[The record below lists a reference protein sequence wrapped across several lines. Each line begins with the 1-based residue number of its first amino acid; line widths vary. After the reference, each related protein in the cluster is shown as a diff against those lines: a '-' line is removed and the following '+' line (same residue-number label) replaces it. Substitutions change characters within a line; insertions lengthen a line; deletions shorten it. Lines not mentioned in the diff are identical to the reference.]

1 LLEHGSLPGWQ
12 TKRFQRLSGRLS
24 AGTFPSALLLI
35 GSEGVGKRRLGDA
48 LVRAVYCEQ
57 RGDSDPA
64 CGQCGGCR
72 QLAAGSHPDL
82 VICEPEEGKQSITVD
97 VIREFSRRLYLTPQT
112 AAGRVGYMPRAD
124 LMNVNA
130 ANALLKTLEEPPSTA
145 HLILIADRPAHLPA
159 TIRSRCEQVRAVV
172 ESPEEA
178 EAWLEEQF
186 PDLSPA
192 LRQRLVMQ
200 PLLAESAQR
209 HAQQESEIRRQ
220 LDIVWSQQRDPV
232 LAAGELDDE
241 LLPRVGR
248 VIHSC
253 IADQFRLQ
261 MKQGASTRGRLAMQ
275 RLVDANAAA
284 LHLSQTSQANLR
296 LLAETQL
303 IEWARTGRLLTQ
315 N

>member
-1 LLEHGSLPGWQ
+1 MVSSLRSDVAFALSSGA
-12 TKRFQRLSGRLS
+12 TESRLVMTWG
-24 AGTFPSALLLI
+24 
-35 GSEGVGKRRLGDA
+35 
-48 LVRAVYCEQ
+48 AV
-57 RGDSDPA
+57 
-64 CGQCGGCR
+64 
-72 QLAAGSHPDL
+72 AAG
-82 VICEPEEGKQSITVD
+82 K
-97 VIREFSRRLYLTPQT
+97 
-112 AAGRVGYMPRAD
+112 
-124 LMNVNA
+124 
-130 ANALLKTLEEPPSTA
+130 PP
-145 HLILIADRPAHLPA
+145 
-159 TIRSRCEQVRAVV
+159 
-172 ESPEEA
+172 
-178 EAWLEEQF
+178 
-186 PDLSPA
+186 
-192 LRQRLVMQ
+192 LVMQ